1 MKLLIFGSKGWI
13 GRQFCDYLNTNNI
26 VYIESDSRA
35 DNEKDVEK
43 EIKEYK
49 PTNIISFI
57 GRTYGGIFN
66 TIDYLEQPGKLVD
79 NIRDNLYAPMILSIL
94 CERYNIHYT
103 YMGTGCIFEY
113 EKSETGYASNASDA
127 EKKREDD
134 VPNFFGSSYSIV
146 KGYTDRLQH
155 MYSKNTLNLRI
166 RMPIVNYDHDRN
178 FITKITKYE
187 YVCSVANS
195 MTVLHDMFPVIAD
208 MITKNVVG
216 TFNLC
221 NKGAI
226 THNEILELYK
236 THVDNNFTWKN
247 FSVEEQNK
255 VLLSKRSNIELST
268 EKLYE
273 LYPNIPDIRTSI
285 ENCMITYSRLL

>member
-1 MKLLIFGSKGWI
+1 MKLLIFGSRGWI
-13 GRQFCDYLNTNNI
+13 GRQFCEYLDNNNI
-26 VYIESDSRA
+26 LYIESDSRA

-43 EIKEYK
+43 EINEYK
-49 PTNIISFI
+49 PTNIVSFI
-57 GRTYGGIFN
+57 GRTYGGTFN
-66 TIDYLEQPGKLVD
+66 TIDYLEQPGILVD

-113 EKSETGYASNASDA
+113 GGDDA
-127 EKKREDD
+127 DGAGEDD

-195 MTVLHDMFPVIAD
+195 MTVLPDMFPVIAD
-208 MITKNVVG
+208 MIKKNVTG

-247 FSVEEQNK
+247 FSIEEQNK